1 MRKVESGLVLLTSM
15 EEKEVD
21 MVSKCDLVLI
31 LIPSK
36 IMKKSKSFVHHNMD
50 NICIHQNK

>member
-21 MVSKCDLVLI
+21 MVSKCDLGSI
-31 LIPSK
+31 T
-36 IMKKSKSFVHHNMD
+36 
-50 NICIHQNK
+50 